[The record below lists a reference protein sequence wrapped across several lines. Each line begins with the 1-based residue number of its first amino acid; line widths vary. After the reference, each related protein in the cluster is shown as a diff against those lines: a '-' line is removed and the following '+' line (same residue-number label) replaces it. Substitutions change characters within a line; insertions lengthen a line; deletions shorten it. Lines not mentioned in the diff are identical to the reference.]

1 MATTKTDSSTVA
13 IPSRYSDDELT
24 NITSIADVNVLFS
37 KYNVSADTIANYGT
51 GFTVVKKESLINK
64 QFVILEWHFYPSD
77 KGPGDMVTVHAFTKE
92 GDKVIFNDGS
102 SGIRE
107 QLRRVMNTR
116 IKAGADEVS
125 ACRALLVN
133 GGLKSRT
140 YDYTN
145 PDTGEV
151 SKATTF
157 DLSENV

>member
-1 MATTKTDSSTVA
+1 MATTKTDSQTVA
-13 IPSRYSDDELT
+13 IPSRYSDEELT
-24 NITSIADVNVLFS
+24 NITSIADVNKLFS
-37 KYNVSADTIANYGT
+37 KYGVSADTIANYGT

-77 KGPGDMVTVHAFTKE
+77 KGGGDMVTVHAFTKD

-102 SGIRE
+102 TGVRE

-140 YDYTN
+140 YDYTD

-157 DLSENV
+157 DLVVS